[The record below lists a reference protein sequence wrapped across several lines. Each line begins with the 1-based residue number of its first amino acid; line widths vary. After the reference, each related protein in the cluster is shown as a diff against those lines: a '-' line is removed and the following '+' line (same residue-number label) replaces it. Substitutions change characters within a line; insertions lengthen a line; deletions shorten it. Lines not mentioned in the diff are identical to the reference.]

1 MTQARAAGSTGA
13 AGRRTS
19 HKGLA
24 QRKAELH
31 TLAEIGR
38 SILQAQLDQDALCRL
53 IYTLAGRIVPTESFQ
68 LGLFEDD
75 LYHIKVWVKDGE
87 LQAPATFPLSK
98 GQGIIGWLRSAHQ
111 PLLVHD
117 FLTEM
122 DGLPARPTYISDNPP
137 RSGIYLPLLVGD
149 TAIGAVS
156 IQSPKSGAFD
166 ERDLR
171 LLTILANQSASA
183 LNNAR
188 LYERSER
195 RLNALMAVSEVGRR
209 LTSILDLDRLLGE
222 VVELI
227 HSRFGYYHVQIFLVE
242 HDSDQ
247 AVFKASSGHGLN
259 EKWLK
264 EERTMRVGQE
274 GIIGWVAQHGE
285 MLVAND
291 VAAEPRYIPDDPR
304 LLPDTRAELATPLL
318 VEGEVL
324 GVLDVQS
331 TEAGAFGPD
340 DLFILATLA
349 DQVAVAVNSARAYEA
364 QRVEAWVTTV
374 MLQVAEATSQ
384 AETMEDVLDTAV
396 RVTSMLAGVES
407 TTIWLWHEEA
417 GAFHYGASFG
427 LREAATESRTAPDA
441 QGSGGDEAAA
451 ADAAADLGDRLRFVP
466 GEWPALDELRATRA
480 AAVLAPQT
488 QGDDLPE
495 AFEEVCSGDLVALL
509 PMLNQG
515 EVFGVLAAGFSRER
529 VADLD
534 ERRLAMLKG
543 IAHQIAAA
551 VDNSRLTAMREE
563 EVWTSTVLLQVAEA
577 IRRLQPIDVTLEQVT
592 RIAPALTGVDRC
604 VALLAD
610 SEGNFRARTVHALR
624 PGLAEAYRGAVVKP
638 GELPLLDDACRTGQP
653 LVIDDVQGNP
663 RVPEAWRER
672 FGSRTILVVPLLVA
686 DEPIGA
692 LLADDVD
699 HGHMFSPRRVRIL
712 VGIANQAAIA
722 IENARLQIQEAERA
736 RLSREL
742 ELAHDIQ
749 KTLLPQEVPAL
760 EGYELAYRWRSA
772 REVGGDFFDF
782 IRLSPELLGL
792 VIADVSDK
800 GIPAALYMMF
810 ARTVIRTV
818 AFSGR
823 DPAEALERANTLIL
837 SDSASDMFIT
847 ANYGV
852 LDIKTHRLVY
862 SSAGHN
868 LALHAPAVGAQLND
882 LTAGGLALG
891 IIDDI
896 ELEQKTVDLEP
907 GDVVL
912 FYTDGAIDTLNP
924 AGEEFGDERLAELL
938 ARHKAE
944 PAEAIAAAIDA
955 AVHTWA
961 AGESQYDDFTLIVI
975 RRKTPEEKEAFDGES
990 EDSAQPETVG
1000 ARHVSVRRAAGHL
1013 H

>member
-1 MTQARAAGSTGA
+1 MTQAKV
-13 AGRRTS
+13 AGRASATS
-19 HKGLA
+19 RATVRSPSAPGLA
-24 QRKAELH
+24 RRKTELS

-38 SILQAQLDQDALCRL
+38 SILQAQLDQDALCQL
-53 IYTLAGRIVPTESFQ
+53 IYKLAGRIVPAENFQ
-68 LGLFEDD
+68 LGLFEGD
-75 LYHIKVWVKDGE
+75 LYHIRVWVKDGE
-87 LQAPATFPLSK
+87 FQAPATFPLPR
-98 GQGIIGWLRSAHQ
+98 GQGIIGWLRDAHQ
-111 PLLVHD
+111 PLLVRD
-117 FLTEM
+117 FRTEM
-122 DGLPARPTYISDNPP
+122 DDLPARPVYISDNPP
-137 RSGIYLPLLVGD
+137 RSGIYLPLLAGD

-156 IQSPKSGAFD
+156 IQSPQPAAFD

-171 LLTILANQSASA
+171 LLMILANQSASA

-188 LYERSER
+188 LYERAER
-195 RLNALMAVSEVGRR
+195 RLNALTAVSEVGRR
-209 LTSILDLDRLLGE
+209 LTSILDLDRLLGQ

-227 HSRFGYYHVQIFLVE
+227 RSRFGYYHVQIFLVE
-242 HDSDQ
+242 RGTDR

-264 EERTMRVGQE
+264 EGRTMRVGRE

-285 MLVAND
+285 LFLAND

-304 LLPDTRAELATPLL
+304 LLPHTRAELAVPLV

-331 TEAGAFGPD
+331 TEHNAFGPD
-340 DLFILATLA
+340 DRFILATLA

-384 AETMEDVLDTAV
+384 AESMEDVLDTAV
-396 RVTSMLAGVES
+396 RVTAMLAGVES
-407 TTIWLWHEEA
+407 TTIWLWHEEVA
-417 GAFHYGASFG
+417 AFQYGASFG
-427 LREAATESRTAPDA
+427 LSEAATETQAA
-441 QGSGGDEAAA
+441 QGPQDGQANAEI
-451 ADAAADLGDRLRFVP
+451 DLHSRLRFLP

-480 AAVLAPQT
+480 ALVLETGA
-488 QGDDLPE
+488 QGDGLPA
-495 AFEEVCSGDLVALL
+495 AFREVCSGDLLALL

-534 ERRLAMLKG
+534 ERRLVMLRG

-577 IRRLQPIDVTLEQVT
+577 IRRLQPVDMTLDQVT

-610 SEGNFRARTVHALR
+610 NEGNFRARTVHAQR
-624 PGLAEAYRGAVVKP
+624 PGLAEGYRGAVIQP

-653 LVIDDVQGNP
+653 LVVDDAQDSP
-663 RVPEAWRER
+663 RVPAGWRDR

-699 HGHMFSPRRVRIL
+699 SAHVFSPRRVRIL

-736 RLSREL
+736 RLGREL

-749 KTLLPQEVPAL
+749 KTLLPQEAPMP
-760 EGYELAYRWRSA
+760 EGYEVAYRWRSA

-782 IRLSPELLGL
+782 IQLDPVLLGL

-818 AFSGR
+818 ALSGR
-823 DPAEALERANTLIL
+823 DPAQALERANKLIL
-837 SDSASDMFIT
+837 SDSTSDMFVT

-852 LDIKTHRLVY
+852 LDTASHRLTY

-868 LALHAPAVGAQLND
+868 LGLHAPAGEAALD
-882 LTAGGLALG
+882 ELTTDGLALG
-891 IIDDI
+891 IVDDI
-896 ELEQKTVDLEP
+896 RLEQKTVDLDP

-924 AGEEFGDERLAELL
+924 AGEEFGEERLAELL
-938 ARHKAE
+938 DHHKAQ
-944 PAEAIAAAIDA
+944 PAEIIADAIDA
-955 AVHTWA
+955 AVRDWA
-961 AGESQYDDFTLIVI
+961 AGESQYDDFTLIVL
-975 RRKTPEEKEAFDGES
+975 RRKT
-990 EDSAQPETVG
+990 T
-1000 ARHVSVRRAAGHL
+1000 
-1013 H
+1013 